1 MIYNKIKPCQILQPY
16 VRDFWILEITQE
28 DIPFSQLMIPY
39 SWFELYFSFEKSEIN
54 QYPNQ
59 RSFVESA
66 FTGQFSKAFTVTYNK
81 PVQVI
86 GASFQPWAG
95 NLLYG
100 IPANNFTNAYVKLE
114 ELDPYLKVIDQMEAA
129 KTEMDVLGCLE
140 SYLIE
145 KLKNYSIDHMAAYIA
160 QSILQSDTNHG
171 VLNAA
176 LSSVGYGRRRIEQ
189 RFLAA
194 SGVSMGTY
202 VKNIRFD
209 KAMDLLGA
217 EKLDSLTQTGLSV
230 GYYDQSHF
238 ARSFK
243 QRSNINPKSFR
254 KKVMAMNAVER
265 RLFMD

>member
-1 MIYNKIKPCQILQPY
+1 MIYNKIRPCQTLQPY
-16 VRDFWILEITQE
+16 IKEFWVLEIDQE
-28 DIPFSQLMIPY
+28 DLPYTQHLIPF
-39 SWFELYFSFEKSEIN
+39 SWFELYFTFEKSETSQSLNHRTLI
-54 QYPNQ
+54 
-59 RSFVESA
+59 ESA
-66 FTGQFSKAFTVTYNK
+66 YTGQFSKAFTIIYNK

-100 IPANNFTNAYVKLE
+100 IPANNFTNAHVKLE
-114 ELDPYLKVIDQMEAA
+114 ELEPYLKVIDQMEAA
-129 KTEMDVLGCLE
+129 KTEMEVFDCLQ

-145 KLKNYSIDHMAAYIA
+145 KLNNYALDNMAAYIA
-160 QSILQSDTNHG
+160 QSILQSDTNQG
-171 VLNAA
+171 VLDDA
-176 LSSVGYGRRRIEQ
+176 LSNVGYGRRRIEQ

-217 EKLDSLTQTGLSV
+217 EKLESLTQTGLSV